1 MSLVLFTASG
11 CARCNIAK
19 KYLQAN
25 RIAYEEHD
33 AVGAGKE
40 RFGQFYRRHRSEVVR
55 GSRGIEFPVLV
66 DGDAIRQG
74 VAAALA
80 YLQAGTA
87 LDGFIG
93 KSEPAAGWVGG
104 ICLSAGDPAA
114 LRELE
119 ALLVFLKRSGL
130 KIGLES
136 DGRNASVLEHLRGVG
151 IGDRVVM
158 DIKGPQALYGTLA
171 GCAIDPAQIG
181 RSMAAAAAYADRR
194 FETRVSPVA
203 DAAAGLRY
211 LTPDEI
217 AQTACWLKEATGSSR
232 QPYFLRWF
240 DPAACGDERLA
251 AVDPLPREALFR
263 YRTAARRHQVLT
275 EIAADTAAAP

>member
-1 MSLVLFTASG
+1 MSLILFTASG
-11 CARCNIAK
+11 CVRCNIAR
-19 KYLQAN
+19 KYMQA
-25 RIAYEEHD
+25 RGIAYEEHD

-40 RFGQFYRRHRSEVVR
+40 RFGRFYRSHRSEVVR
-55 GSRGIEFPVLV
+55 GSQGIEFPVLV

-74 VAAALA
+74 IAAALA

-87 LDGFIG
+87 LDEFIG

-104 ICLSAGDPAA
+104 IRLSTGNPAA
-114 LRELE
+114 LHELE
-119 ALLVFLKRSGL
+119 ALLRLFKNNGL

-136 DGRNASVLEHLRGVG
+136 DGRNASVLEHLREEG

-158 DIKGPQALYGTLA
+158 GIKGPQALYGALT
-171 GCAIDPAQIG
+171 GCAVDPAEIS
-181 RSMAAAAAYADRR
+181 RSMKAAAAYADRR
-194 FETRVSPVA
+194 FETWVSPVA
-203 DAAAGLRY
+203 DVTAGLRY

-217 AQTACWLKEATGSSR
+217 AQTASWLKEATGSSR

-240 DPAACGDERLA
+240 DPAACGDARLA
-251 AVDPLPREALFR
+251 AVEPLPREALFR

-275 EIAADTAAAP
+275 EIAADADGSP